1 MGAEE
6 ATKKNLAIVLRGVS
20 KTFGSVTAV
29 DQVNLDVFDGEFL
42 TLLGPSGSGKTTV
55 LRMIAGFEPMTT
67 GSIFLDGKDVT
78 GVPAFERDVNT
89 VFQDY
94 ALFPHMTVKENVG
107 YGLKVKG
114 VARELREMRVNEI
127 LDVVQLVGFA
137 ERKPNQLS
145 GGQRQRV
152 ALARALVNQP
162 KVLLLDEP
170 LGALDLKLREEM
182 QVELKSIQRRLG
194 ITFVYVTHDQGEA
207 LSMSDRVAV
216 FNRGRIEQID
226 SPRAIY
232 EHPETSFVAGFVGIT
247 NLFSGERAQKLV
259 GRQGVFT
266 LRPEHVDI
274 SSTSVGGF
282 KSGTIL
288 SIQYLGAESRIYCEV
303 AGFGTVVATN
313 SSEKVADLRSG
324 QEVWF
329 GWKPSDLFE
338 LK

>member
-1 MGAEE
+1 
-6 ATKKNLAIVLRGVS
+6 
-20 KTFGSVTAV
+20 
-29 DQVNLDVFDGEFL
+29 
-42 TLLGPSGSGKTTV
+42 
-55 LRMIAGFEPMTT
+55 
-67 GSIFLDGKDVT
+67 
-78 GVPAFERDVNT
+78 
-89 VFQDY
+89 
-94 ALFPHMTVKENVG
+94 
-107 YGLKVKG
+107 
-114 VARELREMRVNEI
+114 
-127 LDVVQLVGFA
+127 
-137 ERKPNQLS
+137 
-145 GGQRQRV
+145 
-152 ALARALVNQP
+152 
-162 KVLLLDEP
+162 
-170 LGALDLKLREEM
+170 
-182 QVELKSIQRRLG
+182 
-194 ITFVYVTHDQGEA
+194 
-207 LSMSDRVAV
+207 MSDRVAV

-338 LK
+338 LR

>member
-1 MGAEE
+1 MHAEKT
-6 ATKKNLAIVLRGVS
+6 TKNKLAIVLKDVC
-20 KTFGSVTAV
+20 KTFDSVTAV
-29 DQVNLDVFDGEFL
+29 EHVNLDVFDGEFL

-55 LRMIAGFEPMTT
+55 LRMIAGFEPLTS

-94 ALFPHMTVKENVG
+94 ALFPHMSVKENVE

-114 VARELREMRVNEI
+114 VARELREVRVNEI

-182 QVELKSIQRRLG
+182 QVELKSIHRKLG

-216 FNRGRIEQID
+216 FNQGRIEQID

-232 EHPETSFVAGFVGIT
+232 EQPETPFVAGFVGIT
-247 NLFSGERAQKLV
+247 NLFAGERAQKLV

-266 LRPEHVDI
+266 LRPEHVEI
-274 SSTSVGGF
+274 SSTSVRDF
-282 KSGTIL
+282 KNGTIS

-303 AGFGTVVATN
+303 LGVGTVVAT
-313 SSEKVADLRSG
+313 SSSAKVADLRSG
-324 QEVWF
+324 QAVWF

-338 LK
+338 L

>member
-94 ALFPHMTVKENVG
+94 ALFPHMTVRENVG

>member
-1 MGAEE
+1 
-6 ATKKNLAIVLRGVS
+6 
-20 KTFGSVTAV
+20 
-29 DQVNLDVFDGEFL
+29 
-42 TLLGPSGSGKTTV
+42 
-55 LRMIAGFEPMTT
+55 
-67 GSIFLDGKDVT
+67 
-78 GVPAFERDVNT
+78 
-89 VFQDY
+89 
-94 ALFPHMTVKENVG
+94 
-107 YGLKVKG
+107 
-114 VARELREMRVNEI
+114 
-127 LDVVQLVGFA
+127 
-137 ERKPNQLS
+137 
-145 GGQRQRV
+145 
-152 ALARALVNQP
+152 
-162 KVLLLDEP
+162 
-170 LGALDLKLREEM
+170 
-182 QVELKSIQRRLG
+182 
-194 ITFVYVTHDQGEA
+194 
-207 LSMSDRVAV
+207 MSDRVAV

-282 KSGTIL
+282 KNGTIL

-303 AGFGTVVATN
+303 AGFGTVVATI

-338 LK
+338 LR